1 MAIADGVDGMGPA
14 PGRFAVTGAAVR
26 PGMAVAGSV
35 LAFTALIDAAGY
47 VPAVMATIVI
57 ASYASPHVRL
67 MRALALAAAVAAALA
82 ALFIGV
88 LDQPMPLF
96 AMF

>member
-1 MAIADGVDGMGPA
+1 MALADGVDRVGPA
-14 PGRFAVTGAAVR
+14 PGGVTVSGAALR
-26 PGMAVAGSV
+26 AGTAVAGSV
-35 LAFTALIDAAGY
+35 LAFAALIDAAGY
-47 VPAVMATIVI
+47 VPAVMATTVI

-67 MRALALAAAVAAALA
+67 MRALALAATVAAALA